1 MTTLPPPRPECLDSE
16 HRWSEYRNHW
26 HRYARDWRAENA
38 RRGEPAVADQQIPGR
53 QEYRAGWM
61 AHWRAIGQ
69 IWRTEPEISF
79 ERQDELHRLLE
90 TRNPDLDPGRYPFRF
105 DETQVTLHC
114 ADIE

>member
-38 RRGEPAVADQQIPGR
+38 RRGEPAVADQQIPGW

-61 AHWRAIGQ
+61 AHWRD
-69 IWRTEPEISF
+69 R
-79 ERQDELHRLLE
+79 
-90 TRNPDLDPGRYPFRF
+90 PDLENRAGDLLRPPG
-105 DETQVTLHC
+105 
-114 ADIE
+114 